1 MITIKNSL
9 FIPVITL
16 LLIGCENNKI
26 DKTNNEPVEIT
37 KYSYDDF
44 EAVEGIYQSGI
55 NFDDT
60 KMIYTSDKSGIMNLY
75 SMPILGGEATQLTF
89 SETETYLFE
98 ENFPTDNRVLF
109 SHDNEG
115 DENNHLYVLSE
126 NGKEVDI
133 TPFEGSKASFSG
145 FDRTR
150 EHIYIKSNHRNP
162 KVFDVYKMAIVSIDD
177 ESYVLQMIYQN
188 DNAYGGSGISD
199 DEKTIA
205 VVDNKGKD
213 KSDIHII
220 DIASN
225 KITAT
230 LTSKDNSTYDSPV
243 FTSDGAYLY
252 YITNDGSDF
261 TYVNKYEIA
270 TGKSEEVFK
279 DKWNVTYFELSHN
292 EQYWQVMVN
301 EDGKTYARIFNVVDN
316 KEITFPSLGADKWA
330 FVIKPSVS
338 EKAFR
343 LNVRSTTLNAAIY
356 SYKVGEEPIFL
367 AGGFTGKIKEE
378 DMVSPT
384 VIRFES
390 FDGEEIPANF
400 YVPKDASAGNR
411 VPCMLFIHG
420 GPGGQSSINY
430 SKQVQYYVNQG
441 YAILQVNNRGS
452 SGYGKRFYAL
462 DDQKHGEDDLQDCIE
477 SKKFLA
483 SSGVIDMDK
492 VGIMGG
498 SYGGCMTMAALC
510 FAPDEFKVGVN
521 IFGVTNWIRTLRSIP
536 PHWEAYRKGLYE
548 EIGDPN
554 SNDSVRLKKISPIFH
569 ASNVTKPLMVIQGAN
584 DVRVLQ
590 VESDEIVKAVEANGV
605 PVEYVL
611 FDDEGH
617 GFRKKENQR
626 TAAIGIVKFLDEHLK

>member
-9 FIPVITL
+9 FIPVIAL
-16 LLIGCENNKI
+16 ALIGCV
-26 DKTNNEPVEIT
+26 NNELDNTSNEPIEIT

-60 KMIYTSDKSGIMNLY
+60 RMIYTSDKSGIMNIY
-75 SMPILGGEATQLTF
+75 SMPITGGESTQLTF
-89 SETETYLFE
+89 SETESYQFTA
-98 ENFPTDNRVLF
+98 NFPADNRLF
-109 SHDNEG
+109 FTHDNEG
-115 DENNHLYVLSE
+115 DENNHIYVLTDD
-126 NGKEVDI
+126 GKEIDI
-133 TPFEGSKASFSG
+133 TPYEGAKASFEG
-145 FDRTR
+145 FDRTK
-150 EHIYIKSNHRNP
+150 EHIYFNCNNRNP
-162 KVFDVYKMAIVSIDD
+162 KVFDSYKMSIASIDD
-177 ESYVLQMIYQN
+177 EVYIAKMVYQN
-188 DNAYGGSGISD
+188 DNAYGGSQISD

-205 VVDNKGKD
+205 VVENVGRD

-230 LTSKDNSTYDSPV
+230 LTSEDNSAYNNPV
-243 FTSDGAYLY
+243 FTNDGTYLY

-261 TYVNKYEIA
+261 MYAAKYEIA
-270 TGKSEEVFK
+270 TGKTEEVFK
-279 DKWNVTYFELSHN
+279 DKWNVSNFEFSDS
-292 EQYWQVMVN
+292 EKYWQVTVN
-301 EDGKTYARIFNVVDN
+301 EDGKATARIFNVADN
-316 KEITFPSLGADKWA
+316 KEITFPSLGDKWPNM
-330 FVIKPSVS
+330 IKPSAS

-343 LNVRSTTLNAAIY
+343 LHVRSTTVNAAVY
-356 SYKVGEEPIFL
+356 SYKVGENSVYL

-378 DMVSPT
+378 DMVAPT
-384 VIRFES
+384 VIRFKS

-400 YVPKDASAGNR
+400 YVPKNASLENQ

-420 GPGGQSSINY
+420 GPGGQSGISFRSQI
-430 SKQVQYYVNQG
+430 QYYVNQG

-462 DDQKHGEDDLQDCIE
+462 DDRKHGEDDLQDCIE

-483 SSGVIDMDK
+483 SSGVVDMDK

-510 FAPDEFKVGVN
+510 FTPEEFKVGVN

-536 PHWEAYRKGLYE
+536 PHWESFRKGLYIE
-548 EIGDPN
+548 LGDPYTE
-554 SNDSVRLKKISPIFH
+554 DSVRLRKISPLFH
-569 ASNVTKPLMVIQGAN
+569 ASNVTKPLLVIQGAN

-590 VESDEIVKAVEANGV
+590 VESDEIVKAVKANGV

-611 FDDEGH
+611 FNDEGH

-626 TAAIGIVKFLDEHLK
+626 TAAITIVQFLDKYLK